1 MWEPIPISLS
11 LIIQIGLML
20 MGLYAFY
27 KVVREVIQRI
37 TARHDREQKWDE
49 YAKNLDAERDK
60 IYEKYDGLL
69 EEIRKEIQSNEEE
82 AQKERDK
89 IQSDYNDQ
97 LTSIENKIEY
107 NHIEMDGKTQELKAD
122 ILILTKS
129 TAAILDGLTQLK
141 CNGPVTEAKKTLNA
155 YLMSKI

>member
-1 MWEPIPISLS
+1 MWEPIPISFS
-11 LIIQIGLML
+11 LIIQIGLMI
-20 MGLYAFY
+20 MGLWAFY
-27 KVVREVIQRI
+27 KVIREVIQRI

-82 AQKERDK
+82 AKKERDK

>member
-11 LIIQIGLML
+11 FIIQVGLML

-27 KVVREVIQRI
+27 KVIREIIQRI

-60 IYEKYDGLL
+60 IYEKYDALL
-69 EEIRKEIQSNEEE
+69 EEIRKEINDNEEE

-89 IQSDYNDQ
+89 IKEAYNEQ
-97 LTSIENKIEY
+97 LVGIENKIEY

-122 ILILTKS
+122 ILMLTKS

-141 CNGPVTEAKKTLNA
+141 CNGPVTEARKSLNS